1 MAQETKTAV
10 MVFRDLIE
18 KQVSQFLKVM
28 DQRTTDRF
36 VRMLMTSYQEK
47 RELQQCDPM
56 SLVHVA
62 MRAAQDGLM
71 LDGKEAAVVPFK
83 DRDRGIVYATYV
95 PMIAGIRK
103 KVRNSG
109 QILDWNVTAVFEGDE
124 CVVSLGTN
132 QYVNHKPSL
141 TGGRTRPLIGVY
153 SIANFRG
160 GGQAVRWMGRDEIEE
175 IRSKS
180 KAKSGPWDDPVF
192 YSEMAVKTCARA
204 HSKQLPMSS
213 DMVAFWQRDDDDT
226 GAVGSA
232 APPIQSAPA
241 PSAHIA
247 SVADTLDEFAATTE
261 TPKLSAPVDSAPK
274 LNIAPGSDGG
284 TATSMPT
291 ESRGPDRPKAAGG
304 IIKTTSGE
312 IDAIKRAYRRGQEDR
327 RNGKADD
334 AMPQEYQNNAR
345 NKEQVAWWSGYDG
358 KPLPT
363 WGSS

>member
-1 MAQETKTAV
+1 MAQDTKTSI

-36 VRMLMTSYQEK
+36 VRILMTNYQEN
-47 RELQQCDPM
+47 RQLQTCDPM

-71 LDGKEAAVVPFK
+71 LDGVEAACVPFK

-109 QILDWNVTAVFEGDE
+109 QILDWNVIAVFEGDE
-124 CVVSLGTN
+124 CVVSLGSN
-132 QYVNHKPSL
+132 PYVRHNPSL
-141 TGGRTRPLIGVY
+141 TGGRKRPLLGVY

-160 GGQAVRWMGRDEIEE
+160 GGQAVRWMGRDEVEE
-175 IRSKS
+175 IRGKS

-192 YSEMAVKTCARA
+192 YPEMAVKTCARA

-213 DMVAFWQRDDDDT
+213 DMVAFWQRDDEDS
-226 GAVGSA
+226 GALGSA
-232 APPIQSAPA
+232 APPPIQSAPA
-241 PSAHIA
+241 PKNIA
-247 SVADTLDEFAATTE
+247 SVADTLDEFGYGAVEA
-261 TPKLSAPVDSAPK
+261 PKLSPPADSPPK
-274 LNIAPGSDGG
+274 LNTPGTDGG
-284 TATSMPT
+284 AATSTPKPV
-291 ESRGPDRPKAAGG
+291 EARGPDRPKGAGPP
-304 IIKTTSGE
+304 GE
-312 IDAIKRAYRRGQEDR
+312 MVDAVKRAYRRGQDDR
-327 RNGKADD
+327 KSGKDADS
-334 AMPQEYQNNAR
+334 MPPEYQDNAR
-345 NKEQVAWWSGYDG
+345 NKEQLAWWSGYDG

-363 WGSS
+363 WGGSNA

>member
-1 MAQETKTAV
+1 MTQDTKTSV

-36 VRMLMTSYQEK
+36 VRMLMTNYQEN
-47 RELQQCDPM
+47 RQLQQCDPM

-83 DRDRGIVYATYV
+83 DRDRGTVYATYV
-95 PMIAGIRK
+95 PMITGIRK

-141 TGGRTRPLIGVY
+141 TGGRKRPLIGVY

-175 IRSKS
+175 IRGKS

-192 YSEMAVKTCARA
+192 YPEMAVKTCARA

-226 GAVGSA
+226 GALGSA
-232 APPIQSAPA
+232 APPIQST
-241 PSAHIA
+241 SASNARIA
-247 SVADTLDEFAATTE
+247 SVADTLDEFGAAAE
-261 TPKLSAPVDSAPK
+261 TPKLSPPVDSAPK
-274 LNIAPGSDGG
+274 LNTAPGSDGG
-284 TATSMPT
+284 AATPNPT
-291 ESRGPDRPKAAGG
+291 PVESRGPDRPKAA
-304 IIKTTSGE
+304 SGSAAE
-312 IDAIKRAYRRGQEDR
+312 IDAVKRAYRRGQDDR
-327 RNGKADD
+327 RNGKAND
-334 AMPQEYQNNAR
+334 AMPQEYQDNAR
-345 NKEQVAWWSGYDG
+345 NKEQLAWWSGYDG
-358 KPLPT
+358 KPMPT
-363 WGSS
+363 WSQQ